1 MKAFVRYIDGFSAAK
16 LYQRR
21 IVCCYENYL
30 AYFLCGVLGG
40 NEKFAEIRATGSLS
54 RLAASPLDF
63 ASALCSNFQKRRID
77 FKFTYDR
84 FVRATRSTCVRIFPT
99 ASQLSQLTSPSP
111 SLRNSTLQFQHS
123 GETFVRSKHIVLN
136 RS

>member
-1 MKAFVRYIDGFSAAK
+1 MKIIWLIFSAVSWAEMK
-16 LYQRR
+16 NLQRLEQR
-21 IVCCYENYL
+21 
-30 AYFLCGVLGG
+30 
-40 NEKFAEIRATGSLS
+40 GSLS

-63 ASALCSNFQKRRID
+63 ASALCSNFQKKRID

-111 SLRNSTLQFQHS
+111 SLRNSTLKFQHS

-136 RS
+136 RSWKTPVENKQQEHRNVSRFGG